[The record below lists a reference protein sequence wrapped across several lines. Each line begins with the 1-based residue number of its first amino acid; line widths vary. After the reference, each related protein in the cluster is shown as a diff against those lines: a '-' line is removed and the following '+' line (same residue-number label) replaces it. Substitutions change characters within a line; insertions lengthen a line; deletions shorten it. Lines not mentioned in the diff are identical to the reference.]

1 MCVSIARNVSHS
13 GKLPRKLNVAA
24 KFKISLRIC
33 MVSNATNAPC
43 WPCNCQTTTFA
54 AKGPWKMANVIVVM
68 VVMVVLCRISA
79 AASLSS
85 TANNFRMAF
94 RETMVVSRVHRLL
107 LLSVVVS
114 MVTTLIR
121 ADSRQLRD
129 LPAADAM
136 VSAQCCNKLLR

>member
-1 MCVSIARNVSHS
+1 MCEYCPECVPQWKIATKIERRCQIQNFTPNLHGLKCHKCPLLALQLPNDNFRRQRPVKNV
-13 GKLPRKLNVAA
+13 KRELA
-24 KFKISLRIC
+24 
-33 MVSNATNAPC
+33 
-43 WPCNCQTTTFA
+43 
-54 AKGPWKMANVIVVM
+54 
-68 VVMVVLCRISA
+68 MVVLCRISA

-136 VSAQCCNKLLR
+136 VSSQCCNKLLR

>member
-1 MCVSIARNVSHS
+1 MPLAGLATAKRQLSPPKAGENV
-13 GKLPRKLNVAA
+13 KRELA
-24 KFKISLRIC
+24 
-33 MVSNATNAPC
+33 
-43 WPCNCQTTTFA
+43 
-54 AKGPWKMANVIVVM
+54 
-68 VVMVVLCRISA
+68 MVVLCRISA

-136 VSAQCCNKLLR
+136 VSAQCCNKLLQ